1 MRRFT
6 LIISIL
12 LLFAGCSGSNG
23 DVTTTTAAPDTTTT
37 TTTVAATTTTVEP
50 TTTTEAAETTTT
62 IAEDTTTTSRADLVD
77 EFETYAGTPPAE
89 FESYSA
95 TMSITMDLAETSIAL
110 TAEGIW
116 TPDGFQCSMSS
127 EMGGIAFSESIIATP
142 ENLWY
147 DQGSGY
153 EEASLVNSGAGDLI
167 GSCPAAP
174 TFWSDFSTD
183 DLGGISGE
191 ETTFHG
197 RAVYQANLTELLGAL
212 GGLGLAGA
220 EAEFLKSM
228 VVWIDIETNTVIGLD
243 AELEMPADFMGGV
256 SEDPIPMTMEFAL
269 DQFNDSGLV
278 IERP

>member
-12 LLFAGCSGSNG
+12 LLFAGCSGSSG
-23 DVTTTTAAPDTTTT
+23 DETTTTAAPETT
-37 TTTVAATTTTVEP
+37 TTTVAATTTTEET
-50 TTTTEAAETTTT
+50 TTTTEAAETATTL
-62 IAEDTTTTSRADLVD
+62 AEDTTTTSGATLVH
-77 EFETYAGTPPAE
+77 EFETYAGTPPAV

-127 EMGGIAFSESIIATP
+127 EMGGIMFSESIIATP
-142 ENLWY
+142 ETLWY

-174 TFWSDFSTD
+174 SFWSDFSTD
-183 DLGGISGE
+183 DLGDISAE

-197 RAVYQANLTELLGAL
+197 RAVYKADLSELMGAL

-228 VVWIDIETNTVIGLD
+228 VVWIDVETNTVIGLN
-243 AELEMPADFMGGV
+243 AELEMPADFMGGT
-256 SEDPIPMTMEFAL
+256 SEDPVPMTMEFAL
-269 DQFNDSGLV
+269 DQFNDPGLV